1 MVAVLPEASIFSANR
16 TVANLPAAIREERQ
30 GLMILSDAQD
40 ILQRMLHPMPLDA
53 FLDDVLGKR
62 FIKLEGRLHDGRRDC
77 LLGEDPE
84 RVFLDSFAR
93 LSPKIGCHAAAPS
106 GPPPAIE
113 ALPDAA
119 SFRAKIA
126 AFHARGY
133 TVRLPEI
140 RTLTQD
146 LDVFIRALEVILHQP
161 VKVESF
167 WSRGDAKAPV
177 HHDDYDIIVIQLRG
191 RKRWF
196 ISMAVSDLQ
205 NAWKTAPDGAPR
217 PERFTEVPVEPGD
230 LLYLPRGTTH
240 HVDAITDSIHL
251 SIGFVPLTLR
261 EAIIACIDHLSDL
274 SRPFRETVGARIGT
288 QAQTSD
294 FGDLT
299 DRIRAGIADL
309 MTHCGTDAFIVE
321 SLQRR
326 SARAIGSLD
335 KLTPPTEHIALS
347 PLTRLRHN
355 RLGVC
360 HTVAS
365 ASRIDFAY
373 PGGHHFIHR
382 GVEQSVA
389 FIAKTPEFCIR
400 DIPGEIGEDVRM
412 ALAEKLVSSGF
423 LQVAAD

>member
-1 MVAVLPEASIFSANR
+1 
-16 TVANLPAAIREERQ
+16 
-30 GLMILSDAQD
+30 MILTDAQD
-40 ILQRMLHPMPLDA
+40 ILQRMIEPMPLDT

-62 FIKLEGRLHDGRRDC
+62 FIKLEGRLHNGRRDY

-84 RVFLDSFAR
+84 RVILDSFAR
-93 LSPKIGCHAAAPS
+93 LAPKIGCHAAAPS
-106 GPPPAIE
+106 GPPPNIE
-113 ALPDAA
+113 PLPDAS

-140 RTLTQD
+140 RALTPD
-146 LDVFIRALEVILHQP
+146 LDLFIRALEVVLHQP

-196 ISMAVSDLQ
+196 ISTGVSDLS
-205 NAWKTAPDGAPR
+205 NAWKTLPDGPPR
-217 PERFTEVPVEPGD
+217 IDRFAEVSVEPGD

-274 SRPFRETVGARIGT
+274 SRPLRETVGARIGA
-288 QAQTSD
+288 QVQTSD

-299 DRIRAGIADL
+299 DRVRAGIASL
-309 MTHCGTDAFIVE
+309 MTHCGADAFIVE
-321 SLQRR
+321 ALQRR
-326 SARAIGSLD
+326 SARIIGGLD
-335 KLTPPTEHIALS
+335 KLIPFPERVALS
-347 PLTRLRHN
+347 PTTRLRHN

-360 HTVAS
+360 HVVGN

-389 FIAKTPEFCIR
+389 FIAKTPEFCIQ
-400 DIPGEIGEDVRM
+400 DIPGEIGDDVRI

-423 LQVAAD
+423 LEVAGD

>member
-1 MVAVLPEASIFSANR
+1 
-16 TVANLPAAIREERQ
+16 
-30 GLMILSDAQD
+30 MILTDAQD
-40 ILQRMLHPMPLDA
+40 VLRRMLHPLPLDT

-62 FIKLEGRLHDGRRDC
+62 FIKLEGRLHCGRRDC

-84 RVFLDSFAR
+84 RVILDSFAR
-93 LSPKIGCHAAAPS
+93 LAPKIGCHAASPS
-106 GPPPAIE
+106 GPPPDIE

-140 RTLTQD
+140 RALTPD
-146 LDVFIRALEVILHQP
+146 LDLFIRALELVLHQP

-196 ISMAVSDLQ
+196 ISTAVSDLP
-205 NAWKTAPDGAPR
+205 NPWKTISEGPVRNEHFAV
-217 PERFTEVPVEPGD
+217 VPVEPGD

-261 EAIIACIDHLSDL
+261 EAIIACLDHLSDL
-274 SRPFRETVGARIGT
+274 SRPLREVVGARAGAQS
-288 QAQTSD
+288 QASD
-294 FGDLT
+294 FGDVP
-299 DRIRAGIADL
+299 DRVRNGIVSL
-309 MTHCGTDAFIVE
+309 MTHCGTDAFIVDA
-321 SLQRR
+321 LQRR
-326 SARAIGSLD
+326 SARVIGGLE
-335 KLTPPTEHIALS
+335 KLNPPAGRVALS
-347 PLTRLRHN
+347 PHTQLRHTP
-355 RLGVC
+355 LGVC
-360 HTVAS
+360 HIVGHGN
-365 ASRIDFAY
+365 RIDFAY
-373 PGGHHFIHR
+373 PGGHQFIHK

-389 FIAKTPEFCIR
+389 FIANTPKFCIR
-400 DIPGEIGEDVRM
+400 DIPGEIGDDVRM
-412 ALAEKLVSSGF
+412 ALVDKLVSTGF
-423 LQVAAD
+423 LEIAGN

>member
-1 MVAVLPEASIFSANR
+1 M
-16 TVANLPAAIREERQ
+16 NLT
-30 GLMILSDAQD
+30 GAQD
-40 ILQRMLHPMPLDA
+40 VVQQMIEPMPLDT

-62 FIKLEGRLHDGRRDC
+62 FIKLEGKLHGGRRDC

-84 RVFLDSFAR
+84 RVILDSFAR
-93 LSPKIGCHAAAPS
+93 LSAKIGCHAAAPS
-106 GPPPAIE
+106 GPPPNIE
-113 ALPDAA
+113 PLPDAA

-140 RTLTQD
+140 RTLTPD
-146 LDVFIRALEVILHQP
+146 LDVFIRALEVVLHQP

-167 WSRGDAKAPV
+167 WSRGDARAPV

-196 ISMAVSDLQ
+196 ISTAVSDLP
-205 NAWKTAPDGAPR
+205 NAWKTPPDGPPR
-217 PERFTEVPVEPGD
+217 IDRFAEVSVEPGD

-274 SRPFRETVGARIGT
+274 SRPLRETVGARIG
-288 QAQTSD
+288 AQVQISD
-294 FGDLT
+294 FGDLA
-299 DRIRAGIADL
+299 DRLRTGIASL
-309 MTHCGTDAFIVE
+309 MTHCETDAFVVE
-321 SLQRR
+321 ALQRR
-326 SARAIGSLD
+326 SARVIGSLD
-335 KLTPPTEHIALS
+335 RLNPPVEHIALS
-347 PLTRLRHN
+347 PMTRLRHN

-360 HTVAS
+360 HIVGN
-365 ASRIDFAY
+365 ASRIDFAF

-400 DIPGEIGEDVRM
+400 DIPGEIGDDVRM

-423 LQVAAD
+423 LEVAGH